1 MGSSHRAET
10 MTNDSRTGRL
20 IWSRMI
26 WRYWLKEAKLTA
38 MLVGI
43 LALGIAVFLS
53 VRLANKAAVTG
64 FGLFTESIVGQSD
77 FILRSPA
84 GKLDEGLLR
93 EVRTATGSAPV
104 GIFPVLEVTGA
115 IDDVDGKGLL
125 RLVGVDL
132 VALQNAAQYL
142 DGESATSGGNG
153 LDGGETNQ
161 VLGSR
166 RAIFVG
172 QRLATQR
179 GVAAGET
186 IGVIVNDGV
195 KELVIEGV
203 LPDSPNTASVP
214 ANLILMDLPGLQ
226 ALSGESGKIS
236 RIELRIPPGTNAPEN
251 RETSF
256 AALTA
261 FADAN
266 ELILETPEDQKSSVT
281 QMSAAFRLNLTILS
295 GLALL
300 VGVYLIMQAMEA
312 SVVKRRAEIA
322 VMRSLGVTPSEIKRA
337 WILEALVLGFV
348 GSVLGIVLGR
358 ILAMGMVGAIAGTV
372 NTLYYET
379 TTTAITLG
387 LGEIL
392 FCLVFGTG
400 ASVLAG
406 WIPARDAA
414 ATPPAQAMRHGVRSG
429 GLKVLRFWPLGIVL
443 FLAGVGAALL
453 PPWKPDSGSV
463 IAIGGY
469 LSSVL
474 LVFSSSVLIGLL
486 FRPVA
491 RLIGRVGKGS
501 AVFRYAASQ
510 LRKPGG
516 RHRLTAAGLAAAI
529 GMSAAMA
536 ILVASF
542 ETTLTSWIQQLL
554 KADLYVSA
562 PGISSVTNENT
573 VSSSTWQAIAALPG
587 VAGMDRLR
595 RHPVSIDGTRAFL
608 GGADYNQNS
617 ERHLQL
623 IWLDPPE
630 ATGPQALEKATDG
643 VPPAWISEPFERVF
657 GIHRGDRF
665 TVPTPQG
672 PKEVQC
678 EGVYAEY
685 GSETGTVMVSR
696 KYTSEWFSDDRIT
709 QMSVYVK
716 DGIDPEAV
724 LAELEARFPTLVA
737 RTNARIREE
746 SLRIFHQTFAVTY
759 ALEAIAV
766 LIAVAGLGLALA
778 GLLLE
783 RRRELVTLKS
793 LGATRRE
800 IAMASMWEGVGLSVV
815 GLSGGLLLSFAL
827 GWVLI
832 HVINPQSFGWT
843 LTYQIPWSA
852 FAILTAVTIL
862 CAAAVAWVVG
872 YRNGE
877 VRSDRVGGR

>member
-1 MGSSHRAET
+1 MGSLLRAET
-10 MTNDSRTGRL
+10 MTKAPRTGRL

-77 FILRSPA
+77 FVLRSPA
-84 GKLDEGLLR
+84 GKLDERMLGELR
-93 EVRTATGSAPV
+93 KASGRTPL
-104 GIFPVLEVTGA
+104 GIFPVLEVSGA
-115 IDDVDGKGLL
+115 VEGDSKGALL

-142 DGESATSGGNG
+142 EGESANTGGNGIDGES
-153 LDGGETNQ
+153 TNQ
-161 VLGSR
+161 LLGSSK
-166 RAIFVG
+166 AVFVG
-172 QRLATQR
+172 EGFVENRN
-179 GVAAGET
+179 VSAGDT
-186 IGVIVNDGV
+186 IQVIVDDQIR
-195 KELVIEGV
+195 KLVIEAV
-203 LPDSPNTASVP
+203 LPDSPNVASVP
-214 ANLILMDLPGLQ
+214 PNLILMDLPGLQ
-226 ALSGESGKIS
+226 ALSKDQNKIS
-236 RIELRIPPGTNAPEN
+236 RIELRIPPGASAETN

-256 AALTA
+256 AVLTD
-261 FADAN
+261 FAAEKD
-266 ELILETPEDQKSSVT
+266 LILETPEDQKSSVT

-300 VGVYLIMQAMEA
+300 VGVYLITQAMEA

-337 WILEALVLGFV
+337 WILEALVLGFA
-348 GSVLGIVLGR
+348 GSVLGIIVGR
-358 ILAMGMVGAIAGTV
+358 LLAMGMVGAIAGTV

-387 LGEIL
+387 MGEIL

-414 ATPPAQAMRHGVRSG
+414 ATPPAQAMRHGTRSG
-429 GLKVLRFWPLGIVL
+429 GLKLLRFWPLGIVL
-443 FLAGVGAALL
+443 FLTGVGAAFL
-453 PPWKPDSGSV
+453 PPWETASGSV

-469 LSSVL
+469 FSSVL
-474 LVFSSSVLIGLL
+474 LVLSSSVLIGLL
-486 FRPVA
+486 FGPVS
-491 RLIGRVGKGS
+491 RSLGRIGKSS
-501 AVFRYAASQ
+501 AAFRYAASQ

-562 PGISSVTNENT
+562 PGMSSVTNENT
-573 VSSSTWQAIAALPG
+573 ISKSTWQGIEAMPG

-595 RHPVSIDGTRAFL
+595 IHRISMEGTRAFL
-608 GGADYNQNS
+608 GGSDYNQNS
-617 ERHLQL
+617 KRYLQL
-623 IWLDPPE
+623 IWLDEPE
-630 ATGPQALEKATDG
+630 DTSPQALLTKVDG
-643 VPPAWISEPFERVF
+643 VPSAWVSGPFNRVF
-657 GIHRGDRF
+657 GLGKGDVF
-665 TVPTPQG
+665 EVPTPQG
-672 PKEVQC
+672 PQKVRC

-696 KYTSEWFSDDRIT
+696 SFTSEWFADDRLSR
-709 QMSVYVK
+709 MSVYVD
-716 DGIDPEAV
+716 DGVDPAV
-724 LAELEARFPTLVA
+724 VLSNLQNHFPTLVA
-737 RTNARIREE
+737 RTNLRIREE

-800 IAMASMWEGVGLSVV
+800 IATASMWEGVGLSLV

-843 LTYQIPWSA
+843 LTYQIPWGA
-852 FAILTAVTIL
+852 FAFLTAVTIL
-862 CAAAVAWVVG
+862 CAAVVAWSVG
-872 YRNGE
+872 YRNAE
-877 VRSDRVGGR
+877 VRSDRAAG

>member
-1 MGSSHRAET
+1 
-10 MTNDSRTGRL
+10 MTSEPRTGRL

-84 GKLDEGLLR
+84 GKLDERILLEIR
-93 EVRTATGSAPV
+93 KATGSAPL

-115 IDDVDGKGLL
+115 IADDPEPGLL

-132 VALQNAAQYL
+132 VGLQNAAQYL
-142 DGESATSGGNG
+142 EGESAGSGGNG
-153 LDGGETNQ
+153 LNGESTNQ
-161 VLGSR
+161 LLGSS
-166 RAIFVG
+166 RAVFVG
-172 QRLATQR
+172 QGFVGKT

-186 IGVIVNDGV
+186 VSVTVSDRV
-195 KELVIEGV
+195 RELVIEAV
-203 LPDSPNTASVP
+203 LPDSPNVAAVP
-214 ANLILMDLPGLQ
+214 ANLVLMDLPGLQ
-226 ALSGESGKIS
+226 ALSGEAEKIS
-236 RIELRIPPGTNAPEN
+236 RVELRIPPGADAAAN
-251 RETSF
+251 RESGF
-256 AALTA
+256 ALLTA
-261 FADAN
+261 FAEAN
-266 ELILETPEDQKSSVT
+266 DLILETPEEQKSSVT

-322 VMRSLGVTPSEIKRA
+322 VMRSLGVTPAEIKRA
-337 WILEALVLGFV
+337 WILEALLLGFA

-379 TTTAITLG
+379 TTTAVTLG
-387 LGEIL
+387 GWEVL
-392 FCLVFGTG
+392 FCLVFGTV

-414 ATPPAQAMRHGVRSG
+414 ATPPAQAMRHGARSG
-429 GLKVLRFWPLGIVL
+429 GLKVLRFWPVGIVL
-443 FLAGVGAALL
+443 FIAGIAAAAL
-453 PPWKPDSGSV
+453 PPWERASGSV
-463 IAIGGY
+463 VSVGGY
-469 LSSVL
+469 LSSIL
-474 LVFSSSVLIGLL
+474 LVLSSSVLIGLL
-486 FRPVA
+486 FRPVS
-491 RLIGRVGKGS
+491 RLLGRVGKRS
-501 AVFRYAASQ
+501 APFRYAASQ

-573 VSSSTWQAIAALPG
+573 ISSSTWKAIDSIDG

-595 RHPVSIDGTRAFL
+595 RYPVSIDGTRAFL
-608 GGADYNQNS
+608 GGADYNQDS

-630 ATGPQALEKATDG
+630 DRGPDALEKISGG
-643 VPPAWISEPFERVF
+643 VISGWISEPFQRIF
-657 GIHRGDRF
+657 GVGKGDLF

-672 PKEVQC
+672 AKEIRC

-685 GSETGTVMVSR
+685 GGETGTVMVSR
-696 KYTSEWFSDDRIT
+696 KFTSEWFSDDRIT
-709 QMSVYVK
+709 QMSVYVSE
-716 DGIDPEAV
+716 GIDPEVV
-724 LAELEARFPTLVA
+724 LSEIESQFPTLVA
-737 RTNARIREE
+737 RTNARLREE

-783 RRRELVTLKS
+783 RRRELITLKS

-800 IAMASMWEGVGLSVV
+800 IAAAAMWEGVGLSIV
-815 GLSGGLLLSFAL
+815 GLSGGILLSFAL

-843 LTYQIPWSA
+843 LTYQIPWGA
-852 FAILTAVTIL
+852 FAFLIGVTIL
-862 CAAAVAWVVG
+862 CAAVVASAVG

-877 VRSDRVGGR
+877 VRSDRIVGR